1 MIQID
6 VERKMLTTDGIRKL
20 EVCVEI
26 PQYEL
31 VCLFGRSGAGKTTL
45 LRMVSGLFKPDKGI
59 IRIGDRIV
67 FDSSRKINLSPQKR
81 NVGYMFQDFALF
93 PNMSVE
99 ENIRF
104 AQGEKDHKAVENLL
118 ETFQLIRLR
127 NQSTLKLSGGQKQ
140 RVALARA
147 FARKPEVML
156 LDEPLSSV
164 DMELRLSLQNEILA
178 SHQLF
183 QSTTIMVSHDKDE
196 IKRLATRVMRIGK
209 EKVVAFENPTDL

>member
-6 VERKMLTTDGIRKL
+6 VERKMLTTDGIQKL
-20 EVCVEI
+20 EVCVVI
-26 PQYEL
+26 PQNEL
-31 VCLFGRSGAGKTTL
+31 VCLFGHSGAGKTTL

-59 IRIGDRIV
+59 IRICDRTV

-104 AQGEKDHKAVENLL
+104 AQEEKDNKVVESLL
-118 ETFQLIRLR
+118 ETFQLVRLR

>member
-104 AQGEKDHKAVENLL
+104 AQGEKDNKAVENLL